1 MSSLSGGPSPMATAA
16 AAATISPPARRSTPL
31 PSADLA
37 VAFIER
43 CGDARRLLQ
52 IHAAVFRAGL
62 LDHPIVVFK
71 LQRRYSSLGRLDHA
85 RALFGLS
92 PDPSVF
98 SWTALIHAHA
108 AAGRHRD
115 ALIFFAEM
123 AAAGVQPNAF
133 TFSAALAAC
142 SLAAGKALHSQA
154 LRLGLAG
161 DPYVGTA
168 LLGVYSR
175 AGDTTA
181 ARHLFDA
188 LPSKNL
194 VSSTAMINCY
204 AKAGDLYAARAVFD
218 RTPAPDA
225 VCWNAMID
233 GYTQHGR
240 PAESVALFRRMLR
253 SSGAAMPDEVTLLT
267 VLSACAQLGA
277 MESGRWVHSY
287 MSTRSIPMTA
297 PLGTALIDM
306 YSKCGSLEDACAVFD
321 GIPQKDVIAWNAM
334 IVGHAMHGNSR
345 EALALFSEMLAAGL
359 RPTDITFVGVLNA
372 CSHAGLV
379 AEGRALLL
387 SMAERHGLLPKIE
400 HYGCVV
406 DLLGRAGL
414 VEEAYELAQAMPV
427 KPDAVVWGS
436 LLGACRLHGKAALG
450 EKIAAFL
457 VAAGEANSGTYVL
470 LSHIRAAAGDWEA
483 AARVRIL
490 MKDGGV
496 RKEPGAAAME
506 VDGRL
511 HEFLVGDVGH
521 PRSAEIYAE
530 LQALGVLHEE
540 GAAAAGGV
548 HSEKLAVGL
557 GLIST
562 AAGTTIKVVK
572 NLRVCADCHGAMKL
586 ISRLTGRKIVMRD
599 RIRFHHFSDGSCSCG
614 DFW

>member
-1 MSSLSGGPSPMATAA
+1 
-16 AAATISPPARRSTPL
+16 
-31 PSADLA
+31 
-37 VAFIER
+37 
-43 CGDARRLLQ
+43 
-52 IHAAVFRAGL
+52 
-62 LDHPIVVFK
+62 
-71 LQRRYSSLGRLDHA
+71 
-85 RALFGLS
+85 
-92 PDPSVF
+92 
-98 SWTALIHAHA
+98 
-108 AAGRHRD
+108 
-115 ALIFFAEM
+115 M

-168 LLGVYSR
+168 LLR
-175 AGDTTA
+175 ASACT
-181 ARHLFDA
+181 
-188 LPSKNL
+188 PNL

-287 MSTRSIPMTA
+287 MSTR
-297 PLGTALIDM
+297 
-306 YSKCGSLEDACAVFD
+306 KCGSLEDACAVFD
-321 GIPQKDVIAWNAM
+321 GMPQKDVVAWNAM

-372 CSHAGLV
+372 CSHAGL
-379 AEGRALLL
+379 
-387 SMAERHGLLPKIE
+387 RHGLLPKIE

-540 GAAAAGGV
+540 GAAAGGV